1 MYIYNLGTGKG
12 YSVLDMIKAFEETT
26 GKKVPYRITERRP
39 GDIATCYADPQKAKE
54 ELNWVAEKDIND
66 MCKDT
71 WNFIE
76 KNK

>member
-1 MYIYNLGTGKG
+1 M
-12 YSVLDMIKAFEETT
+12 VKAFEETT
-26 GKKVPYRITERRP
+26 GKKVPYKITERRP

-54 ELNWVAEKDIND
+54 ELNWTAEKDIND